1 MTNIGY
7 TDLQFR
13 QNIPAG
19 NIQRINGQN
28 YSQTNVPQSLGSDKF
43 VLQNQAG
50 KLIARNEDIRKLTK
64 QSKPENKTKKYITTA
79 LLTLGTITGLAV
91 LGNRSSNYMANLGHK
106 VDDILLKQNWY
117 KSFEKGVSNT
127 KNKVKNFFFN
137 NKNKLVKDSAN
148 DIAETLSKRRSGPTV
163 DLARGYGQGFT
174 TIFALTPVDV
184 LRTSLTKIEKSKPGE
199 ALKSLEKLVGKENA
213 KKFSEQILGDG
224 KIKDNKAFCDELTNA
239 IAKNFGLKT
248 TNGNIDKKE
257 LLKLFQDLEKG
268 KVKGVDF
275 KEFTN
280 IKMDQGGFIGSWW
293 PVNFA
298 NSIGEK
304 IAKSFGKTWK
314 GFGKGNLG
322 DSLTKYNAVN
332 GTLAQT
338 KAGAIVQ
345 QLLTVPTESISN
357 FVNDKSGM
365 GVLLSLTIASLYS
378 NVQDAPNDKKVAT
391 LADDY
396 IGTIGS
402 IAITTPLAFGATY
415 GLASMSNLEA
425 KNWFTKMLKGV
436 GKFFDYG
443 HNRIGKNGEIINK
456 MPKSKVLA
464 SLKRFSGHALRFAL
478 IMFVF
483 QSMFDKPIRNTIH
496 KVFGKP
502 YDKTEE
508 EEKQKGINSM
518 QQNNYM
524 PQTSDINYAEN
535 EFTTQVKHNPQTM
548 EFLHTARPNIKLR

>member
-13 QNIPAG
+13 QNIPTS
-19 NIQRINGQN
+19 NIQKSVNQN
-28 YSQTNVPQSLGSDKF
+28 YSQTPITHNIGNNKF
-43 VLQNQAG
+43 VTQNQAG

-64 QSKPENKTKKYITTA
+64 PKENKTKKYVTTA

-106 VDDILLKQNWY
+106 VDDLLLKQNWY
-117 KSFEKGVSNT
+117 KSFEKGLSNT
-127 KNKVKNFFFN
+127 KNKIKNYFLNNN
-137 NKNKLVKDSAN
+137 NKLIKDSAN
-148 DIAETLSKRRSGPTV
+148 DIAETLSKRKSGPTV

-184 LRTSLTKIEKSKPGE
+184 LRTSLTKIEKTTPGQ

-213 KKFSEQILGDG
+213 KKFADQILGDG
-224 KIKDNKAFCDELTNA
+224 KIKDNKVFCDELTNA
-239 IAKNFGLKT
+239 IAKNFGIKNT
-248 TNGNIDKKE
+248 GGKINKKE

-268 KVKGVDF
+268 NVKGVDF

-298 NSIGEK
+298 NNIGEK
-304 IAKSFGKTWK
+304 ISKSLGKKWN

-332 GTLAQT
+332 GTLAET
-338 KAGAIVQ
+338 KAGALVQ

-365 GVLLSLTIASLYS
+365 GVLLSLTIASLY
-378 NVQDAPNDKKVAT
+378 NNIQDAPKDKKVAT

-396 IGTIGS
+396 VGTLGS

-415 GLASMSNLEA
+415 GLASMSNLEG
-425 KNWFTKMLKGV
+425 KNWFTKILKGV
-436 GKFFDYG
+436 GKFFDFG

-456 MPKSKVLA
+456 MPKSKILA

-483 QSMFDKPIRNTIH
+483 QSLFDKPIRNTIH
-496 KVFGKP
+496 KIFGKP

-508 EEKQKGINSM
+508 EKLNTS
-518 QQNNYM
+518 QQNNYI
-524 PQTSDINYAEN
+524 QQSSDINYAEN

>member
-13 QNIPAG
+13 QNIPTN
-19 NIQRINGQN
+19 NIQKSVNQN
-28 YSQTNVPQSLGSDKF
+28 YSQTPITQSIGNDKF
-43 VLQNQAG
+43 VMQNQAG
-50 KLIARNEDIRKLTK
+50 KLIARNEDIRKLA
-64 QSKPENKTKKYITTA
+64 KPKENKTKKYVTTA
-79 LLTLGTITGLAV
+79 LLTLGTITGLAI

-106 VDDILLKQNWY
+106 VDDLLLKQNWY
-117 KSFEKGVSNT
+117 KSFEKGFTNT
-127 KNKVKNFFFN
+127 KNKLKNFFLNNN
-137 NKNKLVKDSAN
+137 NKLIKDSAN
-148 DIAETLSKRRSGPTV
+148 DIAETLSKRKSGPTV

-184 LRTSLTKIEKSKPGE
+184 LRTSLTKIEKTTPGQ

-213 KKFSEQILGDG
+213 KKFADQILGDG
-224 KIKDNKAFCDELTNA
+224 KIKDNKVFCDELTNA
-239 IAKNFGLKT
+239 IAKNFGIKNT
-248 TNGNIDKKE
+248 SGKINKKE

-268 KVKGVDF
+268 NVKGVDF

-298 NSIGEK
+298 NNIGEK
-304 IAKSFGKTWK
+304 ISKSLGKKWN

-332 GTLAQT
+332 GTLAET
-338 KAGAIVQ
+338 KAGALVQ

-365 GVLLSLTIASLYS
+365 GVLLSLTIASLYN
-378 NVQDAPNDKKVAT
+378 NVQDAPKNKKVAT

-396 IGTIGS
+396 VGTLGS

-415 GLASMSNLEA
+415 GLASMSNLEG
-425 KNWFTKMLKGV
+425 KNWFTKILKGI
-436 GKFFDYG
+436 GKFFDFG

-456 MPKSKVLA
+456 MPKSKFLA

-483 QSMFDKPIRNTIH
+483 QSIFDKPIRNTIH

-502 YDKTEE
+502 YNTT
-508 EEKQKGINSM
+508 EEKQQNNNISEENNINS
-518 QQNNYM
+518 
-524 PQTSDINYAEN
+524 AEN

-548 EFLHTARPNIKLR
+548 EFLHTSRPSIRLK